1 MIWYVVRDLEAARA
15 FYAGDLEF
23 GVESSNAEEGWVS
36 LSRGK
41 TAIGLREGAP
51 DPEGQVA
58 VIDVEDAK
66 AEAEKLRA
74 RGVEVGVVLELHD
87 QVRLVDVFDP
97 DGNRLQLLQDCADD
111 EPE

>member
-1 MIWYVVRDLEAARA
+1 MIWYAVRDLAAAQA

-23 GVESSNAEEGWVS
+23 GVESSDPEEGWIN
-36 LSRGK
+36 LSRGR
-41 TAIGLREGAP
+41 TAIGLREGTP
-51 DPEGQVA
+51 DPDGQVA

-74 RGVEVGVVLELHD
+74 RGVDVGTVLELHD
-87 QVRLVDVFDP
+87 QIRLVDVFDP

-111 EPE
+111 EPG